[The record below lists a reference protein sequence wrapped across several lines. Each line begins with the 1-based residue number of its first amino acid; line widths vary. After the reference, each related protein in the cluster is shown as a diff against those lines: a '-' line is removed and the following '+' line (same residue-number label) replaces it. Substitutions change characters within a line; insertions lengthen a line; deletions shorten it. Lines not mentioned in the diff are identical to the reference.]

1 MSGQLSETTGRRGQP
16 PRPGFLAPFGRRH
29 SLLGHP
35 IPAKEL
41 GLPHGRLTGSEE
53 PDPDGVTAFRTHE
66 LRPGWVPPIPRGQWC
81 SPGRVASPTGTRRF
95 PAAVPLPRHDI
106 PPCEAPLHE
115 ASTGV
120 QSRSPVRSSP
130 RPRLRGGTGDAS
142 AFPRASH
149 PTVTGSARQ
158 GRGQAIEH
166 GPGTTLTTS
175 AEPPFLRVHSM
186 RATSRRTAICETRPA
201 PRAETCLHVPA
212 GTTAGQPCDPCCTE
226 AATYR
231 RQSRIASRLLRARS
245 GKDGRHGPE
254 RRVGDVCGDH
264 LRRGIPGSSR
274 PNTRARGL
282 RLLLEEDPADPPPP
296 RGGPPG
302 RRGVP

>member
-1 MSGQLSETTGRRGQP
+1 MAHEGVPLVVIQRQ
-16 PRPGFLAPFGRRH
+16 
-29 SLLGHP
+29 LGH
-35 IPAKEL
+35 ANL
-41 GLPHGRLTGSEE
+41 GITSSTYR
-53 PDPDGVTAFRTHE
+53 
-66 LRPGWVPPIPRGQWC
+66 
-81 SPGRVASPTGTRRF
+81 ASI
-95 PAAVPLPRHDI
+95 AA
-106 PPCEAPLHE
+106 
-115 ASTGV
+115 
-120 QSRSPVRSSP
+120 RSSAP
-130 RPRLRGGTGDAS
+130 S
-142 AFPRASH
+142 
-149 PTVTGSARQ
+149 TGSAVAGYLRH
-158 GRGQAIEH
+158 GRTASQAVDRPVS
-166 GPGTTLTTS
+166 GS
-175 AEPPFLRVHSM
+175 AGVCRPTRRPHLRL
-186 RATSRRTAICETRPA
+186 AICETRPA

-274 PNTRARGL
+274 PNTRARRL
-282 RLLLEEDPADPPPP
+282 RLLLEEDPRDPPPP